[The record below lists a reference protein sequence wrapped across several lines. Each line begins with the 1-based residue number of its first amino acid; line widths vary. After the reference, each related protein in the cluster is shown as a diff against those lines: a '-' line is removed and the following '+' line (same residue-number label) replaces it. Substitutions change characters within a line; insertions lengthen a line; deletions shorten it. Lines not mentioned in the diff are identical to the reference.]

1 LHPPDRSRYRCVG
14 LGVEAMESTKESDL
28 VTAVLMYAIR
38 CLAEGDHVALQNMK
52 FGPREIEAL
61 REMNVSD
68 LYRVE
73 SLRAHCLDIALNR
86 QVYWPMIDHLRVQRE
101 SEETLQSLIAA
112 DAPHEMLLIL
122 FGLNARDYGRLRRT
136 LSVNPSVGRPPEAD
150 EESSHRLWQAWS
162 SRVDGDEAGLLAPTD
177 YLELHRETG
186 VPMRAIWNLTQRWA
200 QYGNLTGQNDNDAA
214 QVGGDE

>member
-1 LHPPDRSRYRCVG
+1 
-14 LGVEAMESTKESDL
+14 MESTKESDL

-136 LSVNPSVGRPPEAD
+136 LSVNPSVGRPPKPM
-150 EESSHRLWQAWS
+150 RK
-162 SRVDGDEAGLLAPTD
+162 VPTD
-177 YLELHRETG
+177 SGRPGRAGSMGRQLDYSRPRITWIFTG
-186 VPMRAIWNLTQRWA
+186 RPGCRCAPSGT
-200 QYGNLTGQNDNDAA
+200 
-214 QVGGDE
+214 